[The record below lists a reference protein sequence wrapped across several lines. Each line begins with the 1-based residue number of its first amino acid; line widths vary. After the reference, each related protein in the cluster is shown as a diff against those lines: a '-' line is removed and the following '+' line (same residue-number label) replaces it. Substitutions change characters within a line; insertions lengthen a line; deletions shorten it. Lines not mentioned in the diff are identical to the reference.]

1 MIVKVKKKLIIS
13 LIILLL
19 ITIVIFITIKLT
31 QGKNNEEKVQKPIDY
46 VEENK
51 ESQEDEENKEK
62 INQMLTDQGFKAD
75 ENIYEIGKE
84 YDGREVVIVKSG
96 IQYKVALAGVLKK
109 SIPEFNE
116 LNELLSKAPT
126 HTGFWIEENSREKF
140 LNIIK
145 NITNANYKI
154 DENGYLIQTE
164 NWRMNKYDKK
174 IQKMLSE
181 EKLCVF
187 DISSK
192 TYLVDE
198 VTGEI
203 QEYPFEEMDP
213 YSGYEYF
220 ESDNK
225 EMFIISENIS
235 GKIEQEDVLKEIL
248 YR

>member
-1 MIVKVKKKLIIS
+1 MKKRVIIS
-13 LIILLL
+13 LIILVL
-19 ITIVIFITIKLT
+19 ITIILIIATKILKL
-31 QGKNNEEKVQKPIDY
+31 KNKKEDVVQPINY
-46 VEENK
+46 EEENNNQN
-51 ESQEDEENKEK
+51 ETENDKEK
-62 INQMLTDQGFKAD
+62 INKMITEQGFKAD

-96 IQYKVALAGVLKK
+96 IQYKVALAGALKK

-116 LNELLSKAPT
+116 VNELLSKAPT
-126 HTGFWIEENSREKF
+126 HTGIWIEENSREKF

-145 NITNANYKI
+145 NITNANYTI
-154 DENGYLIQTE
+154 NESGYLIQTE
-164 NWRMNKYDKK
+164 NWKMNKYDKK

-181 EKLCVF
+181 EKLYVF
-187 DISSK
+187 DICSK
-192 TYLVDE
+192 TYLVDD

-225 EMFIISENIS
+225 EMFIMSENIS
-235 GKIEQEDVLKEIL
+235 GKINPEDILKEIL
-248 YR
+248 D